1 MEEKKANEAGEKDS
15 FYSRYDTVLSFL
27 GLEVLCLGFF
37 ALGGSLGSTLFRLL
51 GFFLSLVTLG
61 YLRRNQSEQE
71 RKRYWIAL
79 IPFLALA
86 LLTGL
91 SRFFLTGASSLVG
104 GIATDLTVSFGLI
117 GFFLLGQGL
126 KQIPVLK
133 RDVILLSI
141 GCGLALMVLIPGLYS
156 LIRYGFFYAAR
167 YQGMVYYYDG
177 VVFPI
182 ANETKVLSGFSFL
195 EASLS
200 YGKAPAFLLGLSG
213 IGCFYLSPKEETKRF
228 LAFLLFGLLGVLDLA
243 FVPFTKALIL
253 LAAVYVFAL
262 LLRLISGAVRKK
274 GVEKKADSVFK
285 ILYWVFLGLVV
296 LGLIL
301 LFIDAFT
308 GAILGNF
315 PLAKIRDNRNQEG
328 GLLNRLAA
336 SIRSVFVEETSY
348 GKKLNVLG
356 ILFGVDFS
364 LASGSSLTRFFEF
377 NFLWQNGLIAFL
389 LLLFFLFYF
398 IRESYLFLKEDQA
411 RMDGKAVVV
420 ALLAGALLYFSFFDD
435 EMPYHHATAFLPF
448 SRESLTLL
456 LSFVCGLVYN
466 HKEKK
471 GGAAHE

>member
-1 MEEKKANEAGEKDS
+1 MEEKKVSESGDS

-61 YLRRNQSEQE
+61 YLRLNQSEQE

-86 LLTGL
+86 LFAGL
-91 SRFFLTGASSLVG
+91 SRFFLTGSSSIIG
-104 GIATDLTVSFGLI
+104 EIATDLTVSFGLI

-126 KQIPVLK
+126 KSIPVLK

-167 YQGMVYYYDG
+167 YKGMVYYYDG

-182 ANETKVLSGFSFL
+182 ANETKILSGFSFL

-200 YGKAPAFLLGLSG
+200 YGKAPAFLLSLSG
-213 IGCFYLSPKEETKRF
+213 VGCFYLSPKKETKRF
-228 LAFLLFGLLGVLDLA
+228 LAFLGFGLLGVLDLV
-243 FVPFTKALIL
+243 FVSFTKALIL
-253 LAAVYVFAL
+253 LAVVYVFAL
-262 LLRLISGAVRKK
+262 AFRLIRLAVNQKGA
-274 GVEKKADSVFK
+274 EKKADKVFR
-285 ILYWVFLGLVV
+285 IVYWVFLGLVI
-296 LGLIL
+296 LGLLL

-308 GAILGNF
+308 GSILGNF
-315 PLAKIRDNRNQEG
+315 PIAKIRNNRNTEG
-328 GLLNRLAA
+328 GLLYRLAA
-336 SIRSVFVEETSY
+336 SIRSVFVEETLS

-364 LASGSSLTRFFEF
+364 LANSLS
-377 NFLWQNGLIAFL
+377 LIH
-389 LLLFFLFYF
+389 
-398 IRESYLFLKEDQA
+398 I
-411 RMDGKAVVV
+411 
-420 ALLAGALLYFSFFDD
+420 
-435 EMPYHHATAFLPF
+435 
-448 SRESLTLL
+448 
-456 LSFVCGLVYN
+456 
-466 HKEKK
+466 
-471 GGAAHE
+471 

>member
-1 MEEKKANEAGEKDS
+1 MEEKKVSESGDS

-61 YLRRNQSEQE
+61 YLRLNQSEQE

-86 LLTGL
+86 LFAGL
-91 SRFFLTGASSLVG
+91 SRFFLTGSSSIIG
-104 GIATDLTVSFGLI
+104 EIATDLTVSFGLI

-126 KQIPVLK
+126 KSIPVLK

-167 YQGMVYYYDG
+167 YKGMVYYYDG

-182 ANETKVLSGFSFL
+182 ANETKILSGFSFL

-200 YGKAPAFLLGLSG
+200 YGKAPAFLLSLSG
-213 IGCFYLSPKEETKRF
+213 VGCFYLSPKKETKRF
-228 LAFLLFGLLGVLDLA
+228 LAFLGFGLLGVLDLV

-253 LAAVYVFAL
+253 LAVVYVFAL
-262 LLRLISGAVRKK
+262 AFRLIRLAVNQKGA
-274 GVEKKADSVFK
+274 EKKADKVFR
-285 ILYWVFLGLVV
+285 IVYWVFLGLVI
-296 LGLIL
+296 LGLLL

-308 GAILGNF
+308 GSILGNF
-315 PLAKIRDNRNQEG
+315 PIAKIRNNRNTEG
-328 GLLNRLAA
+328 GLLYRLAA
-336 SIRSVFVEETSY
+336 SIRSVFVEETLS

-364 LASGSSLTRFFEF
+364 LANSSSLTRFFEF

-398 IRESYLFLKEDQA
+398 IRESYLFLNNDGQ
-411 RMDGKAVVV
+411 RMDGKAAVV
-420 ALLAGALLYFSFFDD
+420 ALLAGAFLYFSFFDD
-435 EMPYHHATAFLPF
+435 EMPLHHATAFLPF

-456 LSFVCGLVYN
+456 LSFLCGLVYT

-471 GGAAHE
+471 EGNAHE